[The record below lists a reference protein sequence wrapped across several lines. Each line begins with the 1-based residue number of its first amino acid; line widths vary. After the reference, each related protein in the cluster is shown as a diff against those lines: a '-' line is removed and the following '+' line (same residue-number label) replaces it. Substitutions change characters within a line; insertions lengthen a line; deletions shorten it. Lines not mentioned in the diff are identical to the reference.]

1 MVELMVVV
9 YVLGI
14 IFHLGVFYG
23 GVLEGAVVLPSRT
36 WCRLLFWAYLLVI
49 CFTWPV
55 SVAFSV
61 GVSLAQGFDRRRK
74 GVGEESS
81 EKTGEQE

>member
-1 MVELMVVV
+1 MVELMVVI

-14 IFHLGVFYG
+14 IFYLGVFYG
-23 GVLEGAVVLPSRT
+23 GVLEGAVALPSHT
-36 WCRLLFWAYLLVI
+36 WCRLLFWAYLLMI
-49 CFTWPV
+49 CLTWPV
-55 SVAFSV
+55 SAAFSA
-61 GVSLAQGFDRRRK
+61 GVSVAQGFDQRRK